1 MGEESNSA
9 DKLVEFLADIAG
21 MSEFPALSRSIEQVL
36 RKVDEEA
43 SVQHITN
50 VILKDYS
57 LTLRILRTANSPL
70 YNSSGRQI
78 HSISHAVTLLGV
90 EAVREM
96 ATGVVL
102 LEHFRKQSPGLK
114 ELILLSLLTAN
125 HAREVARCVGYP
137 NREEAYLCGMFR
149 NLGEVLVACYHPR
162 GYAAV
167 LLRVQQD
174 RIPVAQ
180 ACLDVLGFD
189 YDRAGRAVAEQWRI
203 PANVRE
209 CMSDRVVRLR
219 RAPST
224 DPQRLEAITH
234 FAHKLTIAVYRR
246 EANCARASV
255 NLLLDSLG
263 PVLGLSHGE
272 VKSIVEHALQEISEV
287 FQAMNV
293 PMDHLRLKRQTE
305 VALEQIALEQI
316 ALERNDEENTVET
329 GLDHEAETETFASLL
344 RDVTIE
350 VDRGVPDDPG
360 AITMMVME
368 AIYRGGPFDHV
379 LFALLDGKGNRLAGI
394 LGFGDSIDRMIHN
407 FNFPVIGA
415 SGPVAE
421 AVLKRTDVFVAGPR
435 DRRFEGTRFSQMI
448 GEPVY
453 GLFPLLVAGTVAGC
467 LYFGRREPKTFD
479 AAALAAIGALRDQLC
494 RALTRSRTRSVL
506 ATADSVR

>member
-1 MGEESNSA
+1 MGEELSSA
-9 DKLVEFLADIAG
+9 DKLLEFLADIAG
-21 MSEFPALSRSIEQVL
+21 MAEFPALSRSIEQVL
-36 RKVDEEA
+36 LKVDEEA
-43 SVQHITN
+43 SLQHITN

-70 YNSSGRQI
+70 YNRSGRQI
-78 HSISHAVTLLGV
+78 HSISHAVALLGV
-90 EAVREM
+90 ESVREM

-102 LEHFRKQSPGLK
+102 LEHFRKHSPGLK

-125 HAREVARCVGYP
+125 HAREVADCVGYP
-137 NREEAYLCGMFR
+137 KREEAYLCGMFR

-180 ACLDVLGFD
+180 ACMEILGFD
-189 YDRAGRAVAEQWRI
+189 YDRAGRAVAEQWHI
-203 PANVRE
+203 PRSVRE

-224 DPQRLEAITH
+224 DPERLEAITH
-234 FAHKLTIAVYRR
+234 FAHRLTIAVYRR
-246 EANCARASV
+246 EANVARASV

-263 PVLGLSHGE
+263 PVLGLSHDD
-272 VKSIVEHALQEISEV
+272 VKSIVEHAFEETSEV
-287 FQAMNV
+287 FQAMKV
-293 PMDHLRLKRQTE
+293 PMDHLRLRRQTE
-305 VALEQIALEQI
+305 AALEQI
-316 ALERNDEENTVET
+316 DEEEPVES
-329 GLDHEAETETFASLL
+329 GLEHETETETFTSLL
-344 RDVTIE
+344 RDVTMQ
-350 VDRGVPDDPG
+350 VDRGSPDDLG

-379 LFALLDGKGNRLAGI
+379 LFALLDEKGHRLAGI
-394 LGFGDSIDRMIHN
+394 IGFGDAIDKVIRN

-435 DRRFEGTRFSQMI
+435 DRRFEGTRFSQI
-448 GEPVY
+448 VGEPIY
-453 GLFPLLVAGTVAGC
+453 GLMPLVAGGTVAGC
-467 LYFGRREPKTFD
+467 LYFDRHEPKTFD

-494 RALTRSRTRSVL
+494 RALTRSRARTVL
-506 ATADSVR
+506 TTADSVR